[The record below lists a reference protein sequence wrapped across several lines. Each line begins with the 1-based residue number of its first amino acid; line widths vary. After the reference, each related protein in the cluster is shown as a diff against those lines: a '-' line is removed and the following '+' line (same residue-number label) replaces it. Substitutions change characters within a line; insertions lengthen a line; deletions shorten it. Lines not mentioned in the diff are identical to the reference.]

1 MPMQISFIVNLTL
14 ESSRYA
20 NQTIESLLGYELE
33 KKFYRICPFVS
44 FDYRYLF
51 MKNFSFSS
59 FYHLDEEFI
68 VYALLH

>member
-33 KKFYRICPFVS
+33 KNSIEFAH
-44 FDYRYLF
+44 LF
-51 MKNFSFSS
+51 
-59 FYHLDEEFI
+59 
-68 VYALLH
+68 LLIIDIFLWKTFPSLASTI